1 MTDGGEGPLT
11 PAREPRELTVVH
23 GEIDASDTTAHLLF
37 PTRDEQPFLPFQR
50 FAESMATSR
59 RKGEMHPHIG
69 EEVIQYVLEGYID
82 HEDGSGNHTSL
93 TEGSLLVL
101 TARDEVQH
109 ALRMERGRT
118 ARWLS
123 IVVRLPVSTEA
134 PSTSLQI
141 LTASRPPVG
150 SDGTVRTSLV
160 GSNGPARTSSG
171 LELIDIGF
179 SKEATAFLR
188 VGRDR
193 RGIAYVLS
201 GFGSVENH
209 GLEPG
214 HGVLLENMSGL
225 SLHGDAGYRVA
236 LASVPRPVA

>member
-1 MTDGGEGPLT
+1 
-11 PAREPRELTVVH
+11 
-23 GEIDASDTTAHLLF
+23 
-37 PTRDEQPFLPFQR
+37 
-50 FAESMATSR
+50 
-59 RKGEMHPHIG
+59 
-69 EEVIQYVLEGYID
+69 
-82 HEDGSGNHTSL
+82 
-93 TEGSLLVL
+93 
-101 TARDEVQH
+101 
-109 ALRMERGRT
+109 
-118 ARWLS
+118 RWLS
-123 IVVRLPVSTEA
+123 IVVRLPVTTEA

-179 SKEATAFLR
+179 AKEATAFLR

-201 GFGSVENH
+201 GIGSVENH

-225 SLHGDAGYRVA
+225 SLHGEAGYRVLWEDRFA
-236 LASVPRPVA
+236 RLAEHLEETRKKERKEERKHAHNR

>member
-1 MTDGGEGPLT
+1 
-11 PAREPRELTVVH
+11 
-23 GEIDASDTTAHLLF
+23 
-37 PTRDEQPFLPFQR
+37 
-50 FAESMATSR
+50 
-59 RKGEMHPHIG
+59 
-69 EEVIQYVLEGYID
+69 
-82 HEDGSGNHTSL
+82 
-93 TEGSLLVL
+93 
-101 TARDEVQH
+101 
-109 ALRMERGRT
+109 
-118 ARWLS
+118 
-123 IVVRLPVSTEA
+123 
-134 PSTSLQI
+134 
-141 LTASRPPVG
+141 VG

-179 SKEATAFLR
+179 AKEATAFLR

-201 GFGSVENH
+201 GIGSVENH

-225 SLHGDAGYRVA
+225 SLHGEAGYRVA

>member
-1 MTDGGEGPLT
+1 
-11 PAREPRELTVVH
+11 
-23 GEIDASDTTAHLLF
+23 
-37 PTRDEQPFLPFQR
+37 
-50 FAESMATSR
+50 
-59 RKGEMHPHIG
+59 MHPHQG

-101 TARDEVQH
+101 TARDEVRH

-123 IVVRLPVSTEA
+123 IVVRLRVTTET
-134 PSTSLQI
+134 PTTSLQI
-141 LTASRPPVG
+141 ISAKRPPVG
-150 SDGTVRTSLV
+150 SDGTIRTPLV

-171 LELIDIGF
+171 LELTDIAF
-179 SKEATAFLR
+179 AKEATAFLR
-188 VGRDR
+188 MGRDR

-201 GFGSVENH
+201 GIGSVEDH

-225 SLHGDAGYRVA
+225 SLHGEAGYRVA

>member
-1 MTDGGEGPLT
+1 
-11 PAREPRELTVVH
+11 
-23 GEIDASDTTAHLLF
+23 
-37 PTRDEQPFLPFQR
+37 
-50 FAESMATSR
+50 
-59 RKGEMHPHIG
+59 
-69 EEVIQYVLEGYID
+69 
-82 HEDGSGNHTSL
+82 
-93 TEGSLLVL
+93 
-101 TARDEVQH
+101 
-109 ALRMERGRT
+109 MERGRT

-123 IVVRLPVSTEA
+123 IVVRLPVTTEA

-141 LTASRPPVG
+141 LTASRPPAG

-179 SKEATAFLR
+179 AKEATAFLR

-201 GFGSVENH
+201 GIGSVENH

-225 SLHGDAGYRVA
+225 SLHGEAGYRVA
-236 LASVPRPVA
+236 LASVPRPVAWRPDCLTKRNTDGRPTRMTMQRNKQ

>member
-1 MTDGGEGPLT
+1 VTDGGEGPLT
-11 PAREPRELTVVH
+11 PAREPRELTIVH

-59 RKGEMHPHIG
+59 RKGEMHPHLG

-101 TARDEVQH
+101 TARD
-109 ALRMERGRT
+109 
-118 ARWLS
+118 
-123 IVVRLPVSTEA
+123 
-134 PSTSLQI
+134 QI
-141 LTASRPPVG
+141 LTANRPPVG

-179 SKEATAFLR
+179 AKEATAFLR

-201 GFGSVENH
+201 GIGSVENH

-225 SLHGDAGYRVA
+225 SLHGETGYRVA

>member
-1 MTDGGEGPLT
+1 MAVVRMWFWTRWIAYDPYDPDGSFPLGADDREPISDARLTLLDPSTDSGEGPLP
-11 PAREPRELTVVH
+11 PASEPRELTIVH

-59 RKGEMHPHIG
+59 RKGEMHPHQG
-69 EEVIQYVLEGYID
+69 EEVVQYVLEGYID

-101 TARDEVQH
+101 TARDEVRH

-123 IVVRLPVSTEA
+123 LVVRLPLTTEV
-134 PSTSLQI
+134 PQTSLQI
-141 LTASRPPVG
+141 MTARRPSVG
-150 SDGTVRTSLV
+150 SDGTVRTPLV

-171 LELIDIGF
+171 LELTDIGF
-179 SKEATAFLR
+179 AKE
-188 VGRDR
+188 GW
-193 RGIAYVLS
+193 
-201 GFGSVENH
+201 
-209 GLEPG
+209 
-214 HGVLLENMSGL
+214 
-225 SLHGDAGYRVA
+225 AGTDE
-236 LASVPRPVA
+236 ASPTS